1 MCQSCLTCIKP
12 NRCLF
17 SLHIRVLAS
26 ITETFYGFVSRIRA
40 QVFLTLFQMNW
51 PYVRITNV
59 WSEQST
65 IQRWFHVFYSFSA
78 DKLIGPSS
86 AFKAHFQKKKRKSFT
101 SLWLTGSGCIVWLHY
116 LGHLLTGHN
125 CARPRCN
132 VYSCSHASLAFH
144 LCISVEYENALTLWA
159 PPLPHTRADAGTR
172 KDSKKCPHSNTNI
185 YSPPLCFFWSASVKW
200 KIWLFGRL

>member
-26 ITETFYGFVSRIRA
+26 ITGTFYGFVSRIRA

-86 AFKAHFQKKKRKSFT
+86 AFKAHFQKKKKKIFHVSVAHWF
-101 SLWLTGSGCIVWLHY
+101 WLHCVTALLRPFAHWTQLCQAKMQCLFMQSRVSGLSPVY
-116 LGHLLTGHN
+116 ICWIWKCAHPLSTPAATHTCRRRDTEGQQKMPTFKYKHLFSSTVLFL
-125 CARPRCN
+125 
-132 VYSCSHASLAFH
+132 V
-144 LCISVEYENALTLWA
+144 SVSEMENMALW
-159 PPLPHTRADAGTR
+159 
-172 KDSKKCPHSNTNI
+172 
-185 YSPPLCFFWSASVKW
+185 
-200 KIWLFGRL
+200 